1 MNPAI
6 PRSFLMPRHRRR
18 LVGAVFGAVLA
29 LSLLT
34 AGSATAVG
42 PVPLDELTVTTT
54 NLVPFGLQRPVVV
67 TGVPDGRLLIVEKQG
82 TVRAYDTTTGLAAD
96 PVLDVR
102 DRVDI
107 SGNERGL
114 LGLVP
119 APSFARTSLVY
130 IAYTALP
137 AGTLTLSRIKLG
149 DPASEQVLL
158 TQPHAEFSNHNGG
171 QLAFGRDG
179 YLYWSLGDGGS
190 AGDPFGSGQNL
201 GTLLGKILRI
211 DVNRTCPG
219 KPYCIPRDNP
229 FAHVAGARPEIWIY
243 GGRNPWRFSID
254 RDNSLWIGD
263 VGQGTREE
271 IDHVKRGGANLG
283 WSCREGT
290 TVFNPDRCDPNATY
304 TEPIFDYQSSVEGCA
319 VIGGMVYRGREFAA
333 LAGGTYVATDYCS
346 NTAWAIR
353 ANPDGTYTNGIIG
366 EFPTQVTSFGTDR
379 DGELYV
385 VNDLPGQLFKVGFAR
400 T

>member
-1 MNPAI
+1 
-6 PRSFLMPRHRRR
+6 MPRHRRR
-18 LVGAVFGAVLA
+18 LAGAVFGGALA
-29 LSLLT
+29 LSLLM
-34 AGSATAVG
+34 AGPADAAG

-54 NLVPFGLQRPVVV
+54 NLVPFGLQRPVAIA
-67 TGVPDGRLLIVEKQG
+67 GVPDGRLLIVEKQG
-82 TVRAYDTTTGLAAD
+82 TVRTYDSTNGLSAD
-96 PVLDVR
+96 PVLDIR
-102 DRVDI
+102 DRVNV

-114 LGLVP
+114 LGIVP
-119 APSFARTSLVY
+119 APNFTRTSLVY

-149 DPASEQVLL
+149 DPATEQILL

-190 AGDPFGSGQNL
+190 AGDPFASGQNL

-211 DVNRTCPG
+211 DVSRACGAT
-219 KPYCIPRDNP
+219 PYCVPRDNP
-229 FAHVAGARPEIWIY
+229 FTQVAGARPEIWIY

-290 TVFNPDRCDPNATY
+290 TVFNPDRCDPTATY
-304 TEPIFDYQSSVEGCA
+304 TEPVFDYQSSVEGCA
-319 VIGGMVYRGREFAA
+319 VIGGRVYRGHEFAD

-346 NTAWAIR
+346 NTAWAVR
-353 ANPDGTYTNGIIG
+353 ANSDGTYTSGRIG
-366 EFPTQVTSFGTDR
+366 EFPTQVTSFGVDCH
-379 DGELYV
+379 GELYV

-400 T
+400 VPQS

>member
-1 MNPAI
+1 
-6 PRSFLMPRHRRR
+6 MPRHSRR
-18 LVGAVFGAVLA
+18 LLGAVLGAVTA

-34 AGSATAVG
+34 AGPATASRHR
-42 PVPLDELTVTTT
+42 PVPLEALTVTTT
-54 NLVPFGLQRPVVV
+54 NLVPFGLQRPVAIA
-67 TGVPDGRLLIVEKQG
+67 GVPDGRLLIVEKQG
-82 TVRAYDTTTGLAAD
+82 TVRAYDPTDGLAAD
-96 PVLDVR
+96 PVLDIR
-102 DRVDI
+102 DRVDV

-114 LGLVP
+114 LGIAP
-119 APSFARTSLVY
+119 AWNFAWTSTVY

-137 AGTLTLSRIKLG
+137 DHTVTLSRIRLG
-149 DPASEQVLL
+149 DPASEQILL
-158 TQPHAEFSNHNGG
+158 TQPHAEFPNHNGG

-179 YLYWSLGDGGS
+179 YLYWSIGDGGS

-201 GTLLGKILRI
+201 GTLLGKIMRI
-211 DVNRTCPG
+211 DVNRTCG
-219 KPYCIPRDNP
+219 DKPYCVPPDNP
-229 FAHVAGARPEIWIY
+229 FVHVPGARPEIWLY

-290 TVFNPDRCDPNATY
+290 TVFNPDRCDPTATY

-319 VIGGMVYRGREFAA
+319 VIGGMVYRGREFAG
-333 LAGGTYVATDYCS
+333 LAAGTYVATDYCS

-353 ANPDGTYTNGIIG
+353 ANPDGTYSHAEIG
-366 EFPTQVTSFGTDR
+366 QFPTQVTSFGTDR
-379 DGELYV
+379 AGELYV
-385 VNDLPGQLFKVGFAR
+385 VNDLPGQLFKVGFTQVAG
-400 T
+400 